1 MSDRIVYLR
10 LLQLELPQLLL
21 DIQQVTAWL
30 GGVQLL
36 LEQHDGDGEGLYL
49 PLEGDDGAVPLQ
61 LVLVHTQQ
69 PKQLVPPLHDC
80 LIPVP
85 GK

>member
-36 LEQHDGDGEGLYL
+36 LEQHDGDGQGLYL
-49 PLEGDDGAVPLQ
+49 PLEGDDSAVPL
-61 LVLVHTQQ
+61 
-69 PKQLVPPLHDC
+69 HDG
-80 LIPVP
+80 LLPVP

>member
-10 LLQLELPQLLL
+10 LLQLELPQLLLL

-36 LEQHDGDGEGLYL
+36 LEQHDGDGQGLYL
-49 PLEGDDGAVPLQ
+49 PLEGDDGAR
-61 LVLVHTQQ
+61 
-69 PKQLVPPLHDC
+69 C
-80 LIPVP
+80 
-85 GK
+85 